1 MFCLIYLCKKFY
13 CCFVVYVLIA
23 LSQASKRKQMII
35 NTMEK
40 INDSYE
46 EVGYPEIKFGAFNSQ
61 SIKCYSSRHCF
72 AVYIMEFEDS
82 LSLVNEASTDQTLLV
97 HEDSMT

>member
-1 MFCLIYLCKKFY
+1 
-13 CCFVVYVLIA
+13 
-23 LSQASKRKQMII
+23 MII

-97 HEDSMT
+97 HEDSMTWQKKKSCIYLSNTSIWKA